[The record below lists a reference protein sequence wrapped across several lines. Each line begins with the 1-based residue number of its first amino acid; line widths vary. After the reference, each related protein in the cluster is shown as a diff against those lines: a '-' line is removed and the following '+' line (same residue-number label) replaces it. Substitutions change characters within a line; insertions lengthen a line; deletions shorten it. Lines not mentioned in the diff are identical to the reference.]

1 MYGTMFLLFRWK
13 YFKVTRV
20 YTMEGGRLWF
30 RPQLLINLIIE
41 VGMFWWKVR
50 SPSVW
55 NSEFSNTP
63 ISKSTGCWSLPGH
76 GTTNRSLG
84 WKESKVMKNNVAFPR
99 WIRLNWMGH
108 FSLMCCL
115 LPVKFC
121 DGSNQWSPSR
131 TELYAGRHFTESLF
145 AGQLRKMKWTKRVKV
160 GIGIGIMQWRWFC
173 Q

>member
-1 MYGTMFLLFRWK
+1 MIQAT
-13 YFKVTRV
+13 VTYEPNHWSRHV
-20 YTMEGGRLWF
+20 SMEGK
-30 RPQLLINLIIE
+30 I
-41 VGMFWWKVR
+41 
-50 SPSVW
+50 SVCLEL
-55 NSEFSNTP
+55 NEFSNSP

-84 WKESKVMKNNVAFPR
+84 WKESKVMKNNIAFRR
-99 WIRLNWMGH
+99 WIRFNWMEH

-115 LPVKFC
+115 LLVKFC

-145 AGQLRKMKWTKRVKV
+145 AGQPRKMKWTKRVKV

>member
-1 MYGTMFLLFRWK
+1 MIQAT
-13 YFKVTRV
+13 VTYEPNHWSRHV
-20 YTMEGGRLWF
+20 LMEGK
-30 RPQLLINLIIE
+30 I
-41 VGMFWWKVR
+41 
-50 SPSVW
+50 SVCLEL
-55 NSEFSNTP
+55 NEFSNSP

-84 WKESKVMKNNVAFPR
+84 WKESKVMKNNIAFRR
-99 WIRLNWMGH
+99 WIRLNWMEH

-115 LPVKFC
+115 LQVKFC